1 MNDEQNTLKSV
12 EDIKSKDSGSFWEL
26 VRFALIALII
36 VIPFRLFVAQP
47 FKVSGSS
54 MIPTF
59 QDQNYLIVDE
69 ISYRLEKP
77 KRGDVVIFHPPG
89 QNKSIYYIKRVIGL
103 PGETIKISGSTVT
116 IINDDHKDGFV
127 LDEPYVKNKST
138 SDNMEKT
145 LGSSDYFV
153 MGDNRPWSSDSR
165 SWGVLPIENIIGRAF
180 LRLLPIKEIS
190 AFPGE
195 YNNYQ

>member
-1 MNDEQNTLKSV
+1 MNDEQDTLKV
-12 EDIKSKDSGSFWEL
+12 VDNTKSKDGSSFWEL

-54 MIPTF
+54 MVPTF

-89 QNKSIYYIKRVIGL
+89 QGKGIYYIKRVIGL
-103 PGETIKISGSTVT
+103 PGETIKINGSTVT
-116 IINDDHKDGFV
+116 ISNAENKDGFV

-138 SDNMEKT
+138 SDNIEKT
-145 LGSSDYFV
+145 LGETDYFV

-165 SWGVLPIENIIGRAF
+165 AWGTLPRENIVGRAF
-180 LRLLPIKEIS
+180 LRLLPLKEIS
-190 AFPGE
+190 TFPGE
-195 YNNYQ
+195 YNNY

>member
-1 MNDEQNTLKSV
+1 MNDEKDTLKV
-12 EDIKSKDSGSFWEL
+12 VDNTKSKDGSSFWEL

-54 MIPTF
+54 MVPTF

-89 QNKSIYYIKRVIGL
+89 QGKGIYYIKRVIGL
-103 PGETIKISGSTVT
+103 PGETIKINGSTVT
-116 IINDDHKDGFV
+116 ISNAENKDGFV

-138 SDNMEKT
+138 SDNIEKT
-145 LGSSDYFV
+145 LGETDYFV

-165 SWGVLPIENIIGRAF
+165 AWGTLPRENIVGRAF
-180 LRLLPIKEIS
+180 LRLLPLKEIS
-190 AFPGE
+190 TFPGE
-195 YNNYQ
+195 YNNY

>member
-1 MNDEQNTLKSV
+1 MNDEQSSLKV
-12 EDIKSKDSGSFWEL
+12 AEEVKPKDGSSFWEL

-54 MIPTF
+54 MVPTF

-69 ISYRLEKP
+69 ISYRLEEP

-89 QNKSIYYIKRVIGL
+89 QDKSIYYIKRVIGL
-103 PGETIKISGSTVT
+103 PGETVKINGSVVT
-116 IINDDHKDGFV
+116 IVNDEHKDGFV
-127 LDEPYVKNKST
+127 LDEPYIKNKST

-145 LGSSDYFV
+145 LNSTEYFV

-165 SWGVLPIENIIGRAF
+165 AWGTLPRKNIVGRAF
-180 LRLLPIKEIS
+180 LRLLPLNEIS

-195 YNNYQ
+195 HNNY

>member
-1 MNDEQNTLKSV
+1 MNDEQDTLKIV
-12 EDIKSKDSGSFWEL
+12 DNTKSKDGSSFWEL

-54 MIPTF
+54 MVPTF

-89 QNKSIYYIKRVIGL
+89 QGKGIYYIKRVIGL
-103 PGETIKISGSTVT
+103 PGETIKINGSTVT
-116 IINDDHKDGFV
+116 ISNAENKDGFV

-138 SDNMEKT
+138 SDNIEKT
-145 LGSSDYFV
+145 LGETDYFV

-165 SWGVLPIENIIGRAF
+165 AWGTLPRENIVGRAF
-180 LRLLPIKEIS
+180 LRLLPLKEIS
-190 AFPGE
+190 TFPGE
-195 YNNYQ
+195 YNNY

>member
-1 MNDEQNTLKSV
+1 MNDEQNNQVVTEV
-12 EDIKSKDSGSFWEL
+12 NKSKESSSFWEL

-54 MIPTF
+54 MVPTF

-69 ISYRLEKP
+69 ISYRLEDP

-89 QNKSIYYIKRVIGL
+89 QDKSIYYIKRVIGL
-103 PGETIKISGSTVT
+103 PGETVKINGSIVT
-116 IINDDHKDGFV
+116 IVNDEHKDGFV
-127 LDEPYVKNKST
+127 LDEPYIKNKST

-165 SWGVLPIENIIGRAF
+165 AWGTLPRKNIVGRAF

-195 YNNYQ
+195 YNNY

>member
-1 MNDEQNTLKSV
+1 VNGNTCAASV
-12 EDIKSKDSGSFWEL
+12 DNTKSKDGSSFWEL

-54 MIPTF
+54 MVPTF

-89 QNKSIYYIKRVIGL
+89 QGKGIYYIKRVIGL
-103 PGETIKISGSTVT
+103 PGETIKINGSTVT
-116 IINDDHKDGFV
+116 ISNAENKDGFV

-138 SDNMEKT
+138 SDNIEKT
-145 LGSSDYFV
+145 LGETDYFV

-165 SWGVLPIENIIGRAF
+165 AWGTLPRENIVGRAF
-180 LRLLPIKEIS
+180 LRLLPLKEIS

-195 YNNYQ
+195 YNNY

>member
-1 MNDEQNTLKSV
+1 MNDEQDTLKVV
-12 EDIKSKDSGSFWEL
+12 ENTKAKDGSSFWEL

-54 MIPTF
+54 MVPTF

-69 ISYRLEKP
+69 ISYRFEEP

-89 QNKSIYYIKRVIGL
+89 QDKSIYYIKRVIGL
-103 PGETIKISGSTVT
+103 PGETIKINGSTVT
-116 IINDDHKDGFV
+116 IVNADHKDGFV
-127 LDEPYVKNKST
+127 LDEPYIKNKST

-145 LGSSDYFV
+145 LGPTDYFV

-165 SWGVLPIENIIGRAF
+165 AWGTLPRKNIVGRAF
-180 LRLLPIKEIS
+180 LRLLPMKEIS

-195 YNNYQ
+195 HNNY